1 MSNMSPKPGPGDL
14 PPAAVPGLVVAQ
26 HRARSVTCPKALA
39 PSVVAGLALLALTSP
54 AAAQQPV
61 AVDRG
66 ASDGIDRPIHDYSG
80 EGDAS
85 SLELNP
91 ALLSAV
97 KGLDA
102 VIMGYRSTSAFT
114 RGSGVGGFLGLN
126 LGLGFAT
133 GLGVQRVLPSFGG
146 NYTDSRAAQNPDF
159 TKVSWGLSAGDGKVA
174 ALGLGL
180 HWMLDR
186 GQSLRRPD
194 LDLGLLV
201 RIRNY
206 ASVGAVARLGPAD
219 LQPEGSLPQEFAVTG
234 ELALRPLGTR
244 MLELAGGVRTRWR
257 GNPDIVTPQFG
268 EYLGVLPRGR
278 VAFRYQGI
286 ELAGEVEQVRAHIL
300 DRNTYAVV
308 ADAKAVRGSVA
319 LAVSWDLMTVR
330 AGMHAGL
337 SGGVDGFGLAAR
349 FSSAR
354 QGRVFWPR
362 LVDAERIDLSAVKG
376 ERALIRL
383 LERLARAEQAGP
395 RSILLVDAR
404 AAKLGWAS
412 LQELRAALVRVRNAG
427 GHVFAYLEG
436 GDLKDYYLASVAEQV
451 YIHPAGELATFGL
464 SATTL
469 YFKGAL
475 EKLGVNVEGLYIN
488 EYKSAHER
496 FTRSGPSE
504 PDRQQREAILDDTYA
519 QILKDIA
526 QARGLAQNQVRG
538 LIDEAPHGP
547 EQALA
552 HKLVDKV
559 VHRDEVIE
567 SISTAVGARVKFA
580 SFGETDPELPTW
592 ANAPYTAVV
601 LVEGTII
608 DGESRTIPFLN
619 IQFAGAD
626 TLVQQ
631 LRNLRADPMCKGI
644 VLRVN
649 SPGGSALASDLIWRE
664 VSRTQEAH
672 EKTPRK
678 SPPIVVSMGDVAASG
693 GYYVAMGAR
702 QIFAQPT
709 TITGSI
715 GVVSLHFDLSGLLA
729 KLGISTSTF
738 SRGKNADIASL
749 YKPFSEDQ
757 RARMDASIRRVY
769 DLFRR
774 RVAEGRK
781 LTIDRVDELG
791 RGHVYSGT
799 DAKDLKL
806 VDEFGGLREAVAAV
820 RSKAGVPARIDLDL
834 RVFPRQRRL
843 VDILLEQVIP
853 QPGDDGLRTRI
864 QSRRDAKQQLPLALS
879 AALARLPLALL
890 FLPQDEALALLPGIV
905 EVE

>member
-1 MSNMSPKPGPGDL
+1 MSDMSQKT
-14 PPAAVPGLVVAQ
+14 GL
-26 HRARSVTCPKALA
+26 RLALA
-39 PSVVAGLALLALTSP
+39 RPLVALAALALTTP
-54 AAAQQPV
+54 ARAQDPV
-61 AVDRG
+61 AIDRP

-91 ALLSAV
+91 ALLSAI

-114 RGSGVGGFLGLN
+114 RGTGFGGFLGLN

-133 GLGVQRVLPSFGG
+133 GLGVQRVNPGFGA
-146 NYTDSRAAQNPDF
+146 NYIDARAAQNPDF
-159 TKVSWGLSAGDGKVA
+159 TKLSWGFSGGDGKVA
-174 ALGLGL
+174 ALGVGV

-186 GQSLRRPD
+186 GQTLRRPD

-206 ASVGAVARLGPAD
+206 ASIGAVAKLGPANLTAQD
-219 LQPEGSLPQEFAVTG
+219 SLQQEFSLTG

-244 MLELAGGVRTRWR
+244 MLELAGGVRARWR
-257 GNPDIVTPQFG
+257 GNPSYPTPQIG
-268 EYLGVLPRGR
+268 EPLGVLPRGR

-286 ELAGEVEQVRAHIL
+286 EIAGELEQVRAHRIDLGTSAIL
-300 DRNTYAVV
+300 
-308 ADAKAVRGSVA
+308 ADAKALRGSVA
-319 LAVSWDLMTVR
+319 LALSWDLLTVR
-330 AGMHAGL
+330 AGMHTGI
-337 SGGVDGFGLAAR
+337 SPGVDGFGLAAR

-362 LVDAERIDLSAVKG
+362 LVDAERLDLSTIG
-376 ERALIRL
+376 DERGLIRT
-383 LERLARAEQAGP
+383 LERLERAEKAGA
-395 RSILLVDAR
+395 RSILLLDAR
-404 AAKLGWAS
+404 GVKLGWAGA
-412 LQELRAALVRVRNAG
+412 QELRNALIRVRNAG

-436 GDLKDYYLASVAEQV
+436 SDLKDYYLASVAEQV
-451 YIHPAGELATFGL
+451 FIHPAGELSTFGL

-475 EKLGVNVEGLYIN
+475 EKLGVQVEGLYIN

-496 FTRSGPSE
+496 FTRTGPSE
-504 PDRQQREAILDDTYA
+504 PDRQQREAILDDTFA

-538 LIDEAPHGP
+538 LIDESPHGP

-552 HKLVDKV
+552 QKLVDKI

-567 SISTAVGARVKFA
+567 SISSALGTRVRFA
-580 SFGETDPELPTW
+580 SFADTDPELQTW
-592 ANAPYTAVV
+592 STAPYTAVV

-608 DGESRTIPFLN
+608 DGDSRTIPFLN
-619 IQFAGAD
+619 LQFAGAD
-626 TLVQQ
+626 TLIKQ
-631 LRNLRADPMCKGI
+631 LRSLRADPMCKGI

-664 VSRTQEAH
+664 VARTHDAH

-715 GVVSLHFDLSGLLA
+715 GVVSLHFDVSGLLA
-729 KLGISTSTF
+729 RLGISTSTF
-738 SRGKNADIASL
+738 SRGKNADIASI

-774 RVAEGRK
+774 RVADGRK
-781 LTIDRVDELG
+781 LTIERVDELG
-791 RGHVYSGT
+791 RGHVYSGS

-806 VDEFGGLREAVAAV
+806 VDEFGGLREALAAV
-820 RSKAGVPARIDLDL
+820 RAKAGINPKADLEL
-834 RVFPRQRRL
+834 RVFPKQRRL
-843 VDILLEQVIP
+843 VDILLEQVLP
-853 QPGDDGLRTRI
+853 KPGDNGLLTRI
-864 QSRRDAKQQLPLALS
+864 QAQRDAKTQLPLALS
-879 AALARLPLALL
+879 AAIARLPLALL
-890 FLPQDEALALLPGIV
+890 FLPPDEALALLPGMV

>member
-1 MSNMSPKPGPGDL
+1 MSDMSQKT
-14 PPAAVPGLVVAQ
+14 GL
-26 HRARSVTCPKALA
+26 RLALA
-39 PSVVAGLALLALTSP
+39 RPLVALAALALTTP
-54 AAAQQPV
+54 ARAQDPV
-61 AVDRG
+61 AIDRP

-91 ALLSAV
+91 ALLSAI

-114 RGSGVGGFLGLN
+114 RGTGFGGFLGLN

-133 GLGVQRVLPSFGG
+133 GLGVQRVNPGFGA
-146 NYTDSRAAQNPDF
+146 NYIDARAAQNPDF
-159 TKVSWGLSAGDGKVA
+159 TKVSWGFSGGDGKVA
-174 ALGLGL
+174 ALGVGV

-186 GQSLRRPD
+186 GQTLRRPD

-206 ASVGAVARLGPAD
+206 ASIGAVAKLGPANLTAQD
-219 LQPEGSLPQEFAVTG
+219 SLQQEFSLTG

-244 MLELAGGVRTRWR
+244 MLELAGGVRARWR
-257 GNPDIVTPQFG
+257 GNPSYPTPQIG
-268 EYLGVLPRGR
+268 EPLGVLPRGR

-286 ELAGEVEQVRAHIL
+286 EIAGELEQVRAHRIDLGTSAIL
-300 DRNTYAVV
+300 
-308 ADAKAVRGSVA
+308 ADAKALRGSVA
-319 LAVSWDLMTVR
+319 LALSWDLLTVR
-330 AGMHAGL
+330 AGMHTGI
-337 SGGVDGFGLAAR
+337 SPGVDGFGLAAR

-362 LVDAERIDLSAVKG
+362 LVDAERLDLSTIG
-376 ERALIRL
+376 DERGLIRT
-383 LERLARAEQAGP
+383 LERLERAEKAGA
-395 RSILLVDAR
+395 RSILLLDAR
-404 AAKLGWAS
+404 GVKLGWAGA
-412 LQELRAALVRVRNAG
+412 QELRNALIRVRNAG

-436 GDLKDYYLASVAEQV
+436 SDLKDYYLASVAEQV
-451 YIHPAGELATFGL
+451 FIHPAGELSTFGL

-475 EKLGVNVEGLYIN
+475 EKLGVQVEGLYIN

-496 FTRSGPSE
+496 FTRTGPSE
-504 PDRQQREAILDDTYA
+504 PDRQQREAILDDTFA

-538 LIDEAPHGP
+538 LIDESPHGP

-552 HKLVDKV
+552 QKLVDKI

-567 SISTAVGARVKFA
+567 SISSALGTRVRFA
-580 SFGETDPELPTW
+580 SFADTDPELQTW
-592 ANAPYTAVV
+592 STAPYTAVV

-608 DGESRTIPFLN
+608 DGDSRTIPFLN
-619 IQFAGAD
+619 LQFAGAD
-626 TLVQQ
+626 TLIKQ
-631 LRNLRADPMCKGI
+631 LRSLRADPMCKGI

-664 VSRTQEAH
+664 VARTHDAH

-715 GVVSLHFDLSGLLA
+715 GVVSLHFDVSGLLA

-738 SRGKNADIASL
+738 SRGKNADIASI

-774 RVAEGRK
+774 RVADGRK
-781 LTIDRVDELG
+781 LTIERVDELG
-791 RGHVYSGT
+791 RGHVYSGS

-806 VDEFGGLREAVAAV
+806 VDEFGGLREALAAV
-820 RSKAGVPARIDLDL
+820 RAKAGINPKADLEL
-834 RVFPRQRRL
+834 RVFPKQRRL
-843 VDILLEQVIP
+843 VDILLEQVLP
-853 QPGDDGLRTRI
+853 KPGDNGLLTRI
-864 QSRRDAKQQLPLALS
+864 QAQRDAKTQLPLALS
-879 AALARLPLALL
+879 AAIARLPLALL
-890 FLPQDEALALLPGIV
+890 FLPPDEALALLPGMV

>member
-1 MSNMSPKPGPGDL
+1 MSDMSQKT
-14 PPAAVPGLVVAQ
+14 GL
-26 HRARSVTCPKALA
+26 RLALA
-39 PSVVAGLALLALTSP
+39 RPLVALAALALTTP
-54 AAAQQPV
+54 ARAQDPV
-61 AVDRG
+61 AIDRP

-91 ALLSAV
+91 ALLSAI

-114 RGSGVGGFLGLN
+114 RGTGFGGFLGLN

-133 GLGVQRVLPSFGG
+133 GLGVQRVNPGFGA
-146 NYTDSRAAQNPDF
+146 NYIDARAAQNPDF
-159 TKVSWGLSAGDGKVA
+159 TKVSWGFSGGDGKVA
-174 ALGLGL
+174 ALGVGV

-186 GQSLRRPD
+186 GQTLRRPD

-206 ASVGAVARLGPAD
+206 ASIGAVAKLGPANLTAQD
-219 LQPEGSLPQEFAVTG
+219 SLQQEFSLTG

-244 MLELAGGVRTRWR
+244 MLELAGGVRARWR
-257 GNPDIVTPQFG
+257 GNPSYPTPQIG
-268 EYLGVLPRGR
+268 EPLGVLPRGR
-278 VAFRYQGI
+278 VAFRDQGI
-286 ELAGEVEQVRAHIL
+286 EIAGELEQVRAHRIDLGTSAIL
-300 DRNTYAVV
+300 
-308 ADAKAVRGSVA
+308 ADAKALRGSVA
-319 LAVSWDLMTVR
+319 LALSWDLLTVR
-330 AGMHAGL
+330 AGMHTGI
-337 SGGVDGFGLAAR
+337 SPGVDGFGLAAR

-362 LVDAERIDLSAVKG
+362 LVDAERLDLSTIG
-376 ERALIRL
+376 DERGLIRT
-383 LERLARAEQAGP
+383 LERLERAEKAGA
-395 RSILLVDAR
+395 RSILLLDAR
-404 AAKLGWAS
+404 GVKLGWAGA
-412 LQELRAALVRVRNAG
+412 QELRNALIRVRNAG

-436 GDLKDYYLASVAEQV
+436 SDLKDYYLASVAEQV
-451 YIHPAGELATFGL
+451 FIHPAGELSTFGL

-475 EKLGVNVEGLYIN
+475 EKLGVQVEGLYIN

-496 FTRSGPSE
+496 FTRTGPSE
-504 PDRQQREAILDDTYA
+504 PDRQQREAILDDTFA

-538 LIDEAPHGP
+538 LIDESPHGP

-552 HKLVDKV
+552 QKLVDKI

-567 SISTAVGARVKFA
+567 SISSALGTRVRFA
-580 SFGETDPELPTW
+580 SFADTDPELQTW
-592 ANAPYTAVV
+592 STAPYTAVV

-608 DGESRTIPFLN
+608 DGDSRTIPFLN
-619 IQFAGAD
+619 LQFAGAD
-626 TLVQQ
+626 TLIKQ
-631 LRNLRADPMCKGI
+631 LRSLRADPMCKGI

-664 VSRTQEAH
+664 VARTHDAH

-715 GVVSLHFDLSGLLA
+715 GVVSLHFDVSGLLA

-738 SRGKNADIASL
+738 SRGKNADIASI

-774 RVAEGRK
+774 RVADGRK
-781 LTIDRVDELG
+781 LTIERVDELG
-791 RGHVYSGT
+791 RGHVYSGS

-806 VDEFGGLREAVAAV
+806 VDEFGGLREALAAV
-820 RSKAGVPARIDLDL
+820 RAKAGINPKADLEL
-834 RVFPRQRRL
+834 RVFPKQRRL
-843 VDILLEQVIP
+843 VDILLEQVLP
-853 QPGDDGLRTRI
+853 KPGDNGLLTRI
-864 QSRRDAKQQLPLALS
+864 QAQRDAKTQLPLALS
-879 AALARLPLALL
+879 AAIARLPLALL
-890 FLPQDEALALLPGIV
+890 FLPPDEALALLPGMV

>member
-1 MSNMSPKPGPGDL
+1 MSDMSQKT
-14 PPAAVPGLVVAQ
+14 GL
-26 HRARSVTCPKALA
+26 RLALA
-39 PSVVAGLALLALTSP
+39 RPLVALAALALTTP
-54 AAAQQPV
+54 ARAQDPV
-61 AVDRG
+61 AIDRP

-91 ALLSAV
+91 ALLSAI

-114 RGSGVGGFLGLN
+114 RGTGFGGFLGLN

-133 GLGVQRVLPSFGG
+133 GLGVQRVNPGFGA
-146 NYTDSRAAQNPDF
+146 NYIDARAAQNPDF
-159 TKVSWGLSAGDGKVA
+159 TKVSWGFSGGDGKVA
-174 ALGLGL
+174 ALGVGV

-186 GQSLRRPD
+186 GQTLRRPD

-206 ASVGAVARLGPAD
+206 ASIGAVAKLGPANLTAQD
-219 LQPEGSLPQEFAVTG
+219 SLQQEFSLTG

-244 MLELAGGVRTRWR
+244 MLELAGGVRARWR
-257 GNPDIVTPQFG
+257 GNPSYPTPQIG
-268 EYLGVLPRGR
+268 EPLGVLPRGR

-286 ELAGEVEQVRAHIL
+286 EIAGELEQVRAHRIDLGTSAIL
-300 DRNTYAVV
+300 
-308 ADAKAVRGSVA
+308 ADAKALRGSVA
-319 LAVSWDLMTVR
+319 LALSWDLLTVR
-330 AGMHAGL
+330 AGMHTGI
-337 SGGVDGFGLAAR
+337 SPGVDGFGLAAR

-362 LVDAERIDLSAVKG
+362 LVDAERLDLSTIG
-376 ERALIRL
+376 DERGLIRT
-383 LERLARAEQAGP
+383 LERLERAEKAGA
-395 RSILLVDAR
+395 RSILLLDAR
-404 AAKLGWAS
+404 GVKLGWAGA
-412 LQELRAALVRVRNAG
+412 QELRNALIRVRNAG

-436 GDLKDYYLASVAEQV
+436 SDLKDYYLASVAEQV
-451 YIHPAGELATFGL
+451 FIHPAGELSTFGL

-475 EKLGVNVEGLYIN
+475 EKLGVQVEGLYIN

-496 FTRSGPSE
+496 FTRTGPSE
-504 PDRQQREAILDDTYA
+504 PDRQQREAILDDTFA

-538 LIDEAPHGP
+538 LIDESPHGP

-552 HKLVDKV
+552 QKLVDKI

-567 SISTAVGARVKFA
+567 SISSALGTRVRFA
-580 SFGETDPELPTW
+580 SFADTDPELQTW
-592 ANAPYTAVV
+592 STAPYTAVV

-608 DGESRTIPFLN
+608 DGDSRTIPFLN
-619 IQFAGAD
+619 LQFAGAD
-626 TLVQQ
+626 TLIKQ
-631 LRNLRADPMCKGI
+631 LRSLRADPMCKGI

-664 VSRTQEAH
+664 VARTHDAH

-715 GVVSLHFDLSGLLA
+715 GVVSLHFDVSGLLA
-729 KLGISTSTF
+729 RLGISTSTF
-738 SRGKNADIASL
+738 SRGKNADIASI

-774 RVAEGRK
+774 RVADGRK
-781 LTIDRVDELG
+781 LTIERVDELG
-791 RGHVYSGT
+791 RGHVYSGS

-806 VDEFGGLREAVAAV
+806 VDEFGGLREALAAV
-820 RSKAGVPARIDLDL
+820 RAKAGINPKADLEL
-834 RVFPRQRRL
+834 RVFPKQRRL
-843 VDILLEQVIP
+843 VDILLEQVLP
-853 QPGDDGLRTRI
+853 KPGDNGLLTRI
-864 QSRRDAKQQLPLALS
+864 QAQRDAKTQLPLALS
-879 AALARLPLALL
+879 AAIARLPLALL
-890 FLPQDEALALLPGIV
+890 FLPPDEALALLPGMV

>member
-1 MSNMSPKPGPGDL
+1 MSDMSQKT
-14 PPAAVPGLVVAQ
+14 GL
-26 HRARSVTCPKALA
+26 RLALA
-39 PSVVAGLALLALTSP
+39 RPLVALAALALTTP
-54 AAAQQPV
+54 ARAQDPV
-61 AVDRG
+61 AIDRP

-91 ALLSAV
+91 ALLSAI

-114 RGSGVGGFLGLN
+114 RGTGFGGFLGLN
-126 LGLGFAT
+126 LGLAT
-133 GLGVQRVLPSFGG
+133 GLGVQRVNPGFGA
-146 NYTDSRAAQNPDF
+146 NYIDARAAQNPDF
-159 TKVSWGLSAGDGKVA
+159 TKLSWGFSGGDGKVA
-174 ALGLGL
+174 ALGVGV

-186 GQSLRRPD
+186 GQTLRRPD

-206 ASVGAVARLGPAD
+206 ASIGAVAKLGPANLTAQD
-219 LQPEGSLPQEFAVTG
+219 SLQQEFSLTG

-244 MLELAGGVRTRWR
+244 MLELAGGVRARWR
-257 GNPDIVTPQFG
+257 GNPSYPTPQIG
-268 EYLGVLPRGR
+268 EPLGVLPRGR

-286 ELAGEVEQVRAHIL
+286 EIAGELEQVRAHRIDLGTSAIL
-300 DRNTYAVV
+300 
-308 ADAKAVRGSVA
+308 ADAKALRGSVA
-319 LAVSWDLMTVR
+319 LALSWDLLTVR
-330 AGMHAGL
+330 AGMHTGI
-337 SGGVDGFGLAAR
+337 SPGVDGFGLAAR

-362 LVDAERIDLSAVKG
+362 LVDAERLDLSTIG
-376 ERALIRL
+376 DERGLIRT
-383 LERLARAEQAGP
+383 LERLERAEKAGA
-395 RSILLVDAR
+395 RSILLLDAR
-404 AAKLGWAS
+404 GVKLGWAGA
-412 LQELRAALVRVRNAG
+412 QELRNALIRVRNAG

-436 GDLKDYYLASVAEQV
+436 SDLKDYYLASVAEQV
-451 YIHPAGELATFGL
+451 FIHPAGELSTFGL

-475 EKLGVNVEGLYIN
+475 EKLGVQVEGLYIN

-496 FTRSGPSE
+496 FTRTGPSE
-504 PDRQQREAILDDTYA
+504 PDRQQREAILDDTFA

-538 LIDEAPHGP
+538 LIDESPHGP

-552 HKLVDKV
+552 QKLVDKI

-567 SISTAVGARVKFA
+567 SISSALGTRVRFA
-580 SFGETDPELPTW
+580 SFADTDPELQTW
-592 ANAPYTAVV
+592 STAPYTAVV

-608 DGESRTIPFLN
+608 DGDSRTIPFLN
-619 IQFAGAD
+619 LQFAGAD
-626 TLVQQ
+626 TLIKQ
-631 LRNLRADPMCKGI
+631 LRSLRADPMCKGI

-664 VSRTQEAH
+664 VARTHDAH

-715 GVVSLHFDLSGLLA
+715 GVVSLHFDVSGLLA
-729 KLGISTSTF
+729 RLGISTSTF
-738 SRGKNADIASL
+738 SRGKNADIASI

-774 RVAEGRK
+774 RVADGRK
-781 LTIDRVDELG
+781 LTIERVDELG
-791 RGHVYSGT
+791 RGHVYSGS

-806 VDEFGGLREAVAAV
+806 VDEFGGLREALAAV
-820 RSKAGVPARIDLDL
+820 RAKAGINPKADLEL
-834 RVFPRQRRL
+834 RVFPKQRRL
-843 VDILLEQVIP
+843 VDILLEQVLP
-853 QPGDDGLRTRI
+853 KPGDNGLLTRI
-864 QSRRDAKQQLPLALS
+864 QAQRDAKTQLPLALS
-879 AALARLPLALL
+879 AAIARLPLALL
-890 FLPQDEALALLPGIV
+890 FLPPDEALALLPGMV

>member
-1 MSNMSPKPGPGDL
+1 MSDMSQKT
-14 PPAAVPGLVVAQ
+14 GL
-26 HRARSVTCPKALA
+26 RLALA
-39 PSVVAGLALLALTSP
+39 RPLVALAALALTTP
-54 AAAQQPV
+54 ARAQDPV
-61 AVDRG
+61 AIDRP

-91 ALLSAV
+91 ALLSAI

-114 RGSGVGGFLGLN
+114 RGTGFGGFLGLN

-133 GLGVQRVLPSFGG
+133 GLGVQRVNPGFGA
-146 NYTDSRAAQNPDF
+146 NYIDARAAQNPDF
-159 TKVSWGLSAGDGKVA
+159 TKLSWGFSGGDGKVA
-174 ALGLGL
+174 ALGVGV

-186 GQSLRRPD
+186 GQTLRRPD

-206 ASVGAVARLGPAD
+206 ASIGAVAKLGPANLTAQD
-219 LQPEGSLPQEFAVTG
+219 SLQQEFSLTG

-244 MLELAGGVRTRWR
+244 MLELAGGVRARWR
-257 GNPDIVTPQFG
+257 GNPSYPTPQIG
-268 EYLGVLPRGR
+268 EPLGVLPRGR

-286 ELAGEVEQVRAHIL
+286 EIAGELEQVRAHRIDLGTSAIL
-300 DRNTYAVV
+300 
-308 ADAKAVRGSVA
+308 ADAKALRGSVA
-319 LAVSWDLMTVR
+319 LALSWDLLTVR
-330 AGMHAGL
+330 AGMHTGI
-337 SGGVDGFGLAAR
+337 SPGVDGFGLAAR

-362 LVDAERIDLSAVKG
+362 LVDAERLDLSTIG
-376 ERALIRL
+376 DERGLIRT
-383 LERLARAEQAGP
+383 LERLERAEKAGA
-395 RSILLVDAR
+395 RSILLLDAR
-404 AAKLGWAS
+404 GVKLGWAGA
-412 LQELRAALVRVRNAG
+412 QELRNALIRVRNAG

-436 GDLKDYYLASVAEQV
+436 SDLKDYYLASVAEQV
-451 YIHPAGELATFGL
+451 FIHPAGELSTFGL

-475 EKLGVNVEGLYIN
+475 EKLGVQVEGLYIN

-496 FTRSGPSE
+496 FTRTGPSE
-504 PDRQQREAILDDTYA
+504 PDRQQREAILDDTFA

-538 LIDEAPHGP
+538 LIDESPHGP

-552 HKLVDKV
+552 QKLVDKI

-567 SISTAVGARVKFA
+567 SISSALGTRVRFA
-580 SFGETDPELPTW
+580 SFADTDPELQTW
-592 ANAPYTAVV
+592 STAPYTAVV

-608 DGESRTIPFLN
+608 DGDSRTIPFLN
-619 IQFAGAD
+619 LQFAGAD
-626 TLVQQ
+626 TLIKQ
-631 LRNLRADPMCKGI
+631 LRSLRADPMCKGI

-664 VSRTQEAH
+664 VARTHEAH

-715 GVVSLHFDLSGLLA
+715 GVVSLHFDVSGLLA

-738 SRGKNADIASL
+738 SRGKNADIASI

-774 RVAEGRK
+774 RVADGRK
-781 LTIDRVDELG
+781 LTIERVDELG
-791 RGHVYSGT
+791 RGHVYSGS

-806 VDEFGGLREAVAAV
+806 VDEFGGLREALAAV
-820 RSKAGVPARIDLDL
+820 RAKAGINPKADLEL
-834 RVFPRQRRL
+834 RVFPKQRRL
-843 VDILLEQVIP
+843 VDILLEQVLP
-853 QPGDDGLRTRI
+853 KPGDNGLLTRI
-864 QSRRDAKQQLPLALS
+864 QAQRDAKTQLPLALS
-879 AALARLPLALL
+879 AAIARLPLALL
-890 FLPQDEALALLPGIV
+890 FLPPDEALALLPGMV

>member
-1 MSNMSPKPGPGDL
+1 MSAMSPKTGPKGQI
-14 PPAAVPGLVVAQ
+14 ARTAVGLVRIGV
-26 HRARSVTCPKALA
+26 ALA
-39 PSVVAGLALLALTSP
+39 ALALTTP
-54 AAAQQPV
+54 AHAQDPV
-61 AVDRG
+61 AIDRPV
-66 ASDGIDRPIHDYSG
+66 SDGVDRPIHDYSG

-91 ALLSAV
+91 ALLSAI

-114 RGSGVGGFLGLN
+114 RGTGFGGFLGLN

-133 GLGVQRVLPSFGG
+133 GLGVQRVNPGFGSNSSG
-146 NYTDSRAAQNPDF
+146 DKYTDARAAQNPDF
-159 TKVSWGLSAGDGKVA
+159 TKVSWGLSGGDGKIA
-174 ALGLGL
+174 ALGLAV

-186 GQSLRRPD
+186 GQTIRRPD
-194 LDLGLLV
+194 LDLGLLF

-206 ASVGAVARLGPAD
+206 ASIGAVAKLGPAD
-219 LQPEGSLPQEFAVTG
+219 LAAQGALQQEFSLTG

-244 MLELAGGVRTRWR
+244 MLELAGGVKTRWR
-257 GNPDIVTPQFG
+257 GNPSYPTPQIG
-268 EYLGVLPRGR
+268 EPLGVLPRGR

-286 ELAGEVEQVRAHIL
+286 EIAGEVEQVRAQLL
-300 DRNTYAVV
+300 DQGTYAIL
-308 ADAKAVRGSVA
+308 ADAKALRGSVA
-319 LAVSWDLMTVR
+319 LALSWDLLTVR
-330 AGMHAGL
+330 AGMHTGI
-337 SGGVDGFGLAAR
+337 SPGVDGFGLAAR

-362 LVDAERIDLSAVKG
+362 LVDAERLDLSAVKD
-376 ERALIRL
+376 ERALIRT
-383 LERLARAEQAGP
+383 LERLERAEKAGA

-404 AAKLGWAS
+404 GVGLGWAGA
-412 LQELRAALVRVRNAG
+412 QELRNALIRVRNAG

-436 GDLKDYYLASVAEQV
+436 SNLKDYYLASVAEQV
-451 YIHPAGELATFGL
+451 YLHPAGELNTYGL
-464 SATTL
+464 SSTTL

-496 FTRSGPSE
+496 FTRTGPSDF
-504 PDRQQREAILDDTYA
+504 DRQQREEILGDTFT
-519 QILKDIA
+519 QIVKDIA
-526 QARGLAQNQVRG
+526 QARGLTQNQVKG
-538 LIDEAPHGP
+538 LIDESPHGP
-547 EQALA
+547 DQAVQQ
-552 HKLVDKV
+552 KLVDKV

-567 SISTAVGARVKFA
+567 SISNSVGAKVRFA
-580 SFGETDPELPTW
+580 SFADTDPERPTW
-592 ANAPYTAVV
+592 SSAPYTAVV

-608 DGESRTIPFLN
+608 DGDSRTIPFLN

-626 TLVQQ
+626 TLIKT
-631 LRNLRADPMCKGI
+631 LRELRADSACKGI

-664 VSRTQEAH
+664 VARTHEAH
-672 EKTPRK
+672 QKTPRK

-715 GVVSLHFDLSGLLA
+715 GVVSLHFDVSGLLT

-738 SRGKNADIASL
+738 SRGKNADIASF

-769 DLFRR
+769 DLFRK
-774 RVAEGRK
+774 RVAEARGI
-781 LTIDRVDELG
+781 TSERVDELG

-799 DAKDLKL
+799 DALDLKL
-806 VDEFGGLREAVAAV
+806 VDNFGGLREAVTAV
-820 RSKAGVPARIDLDL
+820 RSQAGINPKADLEL

-843 VDILLEQVIP
+843 VDILLEQVMP
-853 QPGDDGLRTRI
+853 KSGDNGLRARI
-864 QSRRDAKQQLPLALS
+864 DAQRDAKQQLPLALS

-890 FLPQDEALALLPGIV
+890 FLPPDQALTLLPGMV

>member
-1 MSNMSPKPGPGDL
+1 MSAMSQKT
-14 PPAAVPGLVVAQ
+14 GL
-26 HRARSVTCPKALA
+26 RLALA
-39 PSVVAGLALLALTSP
+39 RPLVALAALALTTP
-54 AAAQQPV
+54 ARAQDPV
-61 AVDRG
+61 AIDRP

-91 ALLSAV
+91 ALLSAI

-114 RGSGVGGFLGLN
+114 RGTGFGGFLGLN

-133 GLGVQRVLPSFGG
+133 GLGVQRVNPGFGA
-146 NYTDSRAAQNPDF
+146 NYIDARAAQNPDF
-159 TKVSWGLSAGDGKVA
+159 TKVSWGFSGGDGKVA
-174 ALGLGL
+174 ALGVGV

-186 GQSLRRPD
+186 GQTLRRPD

-206 ASVGAVARLGPAD
+206 ASIGAVAKLGPANLTAQD
-219 LQPEGSLPQEFAVTG
+219 SLQQEFSLTG

-244 MLELAGGVRTRWR
+244 MLELAGGVRARWR
-257 GNPDIVTPQFG
+257 GNPSYPTPQIG
-268 EYLGVLPRGR
+268 EPLGVLPRGR

-286 ELAGEVEQVRAHIL
+286 EIAGELEQVRAHRIDLGTSAIL
-300 DRNTYAVV
+300 
-308 ADAKAVRGSVA
+308 ADAKALRGSVA
-319 LAVSWDLMTVR
+319 LALSWDLLTVR
-330 AGMHAGL
+330 AGMHTGI
-337 SGGVDGFGLAAR
+337 SPGVDGFGLAAR

-362 LVDAERIDLSAVKG
+362 LVDAERLDLSTIG
-376 ERALIRL
+376 DERGLIRT
-383 LERLARAEQAGP
+383 LERLERAEKAGA
-395 RSILLVDAR
+395 RSILLLDAR
-404 AAKLGWAS
+404 GVKLGWAGA
-412 LQELRAALVRVRNAG
+412 QELRNALIRVRNAG

-436 GDLKDYYLASVAEQV
+436 SDLKDYYLASVAEQV
-451 YIHPAGELATFGL
+451 FIHPAGELSTFGL

-475 EKLGVNVEGLYIN
+475 EKLGVQVEGLYIN

-496 FTRSGPSE
+496 FTRTGPSE
-504 PDRQQREAILDDTYA
+504 PDRQQREAILDDTFA

-538 LIDEAPHGP
+538 LIDESPHGP

-552 HKLVDKV
+552 QKLVDKI

-567 SISTAVGARVKFA
+567 SISSALGTRVRFA
-580 SFGETDPELPTW
+580 SFADTDPELQTW
-592 ANAPYTAVV
+592 STAPYTAVV

-608 DGESRTIPFLN
+608 DGDSRTIPFLN
-619 IQFAGAD
+619 LQFAGAD
-626 TLVQQ
+626 TLIKQ
-631 LRNLRADPMCKGI
+631 LRSLRADPMCKGI

-664 VSRTQEAH
+664 VARTHDAH

-715 GVVSLHFDLSGLLA
+715 GVVSLHFDVSGLLA

-738 SRGKNADIASL
+738 SRGKNADIASF

-774 RVAEGRK
+774 RVADGRK
-781 LTIDRVDELG
+781 LTIERVDELG
-791 RGHVYSGT
+791 RGHVYSGS

-806 VDEFGGLREAVAAV
+806 VDEFGGLREALAAV
-820 RSKAGVPARIDLDL
+820 RAKAGINPKADLEL
-834 RVFPRQRRL
+834 RVFPKQRRL
-843 VDILLEQVIP
+843 VDILLEQVLP
-853 QPGDDGLRTRI
+853 KPGDNGLLTRI
-864 QSRRDAKQQLPLALS
+864 QAQRDAKTQLPLALS
-879 AALARLPLALL
+879 AAIARLPLALL
-890 FLPQDEALALLPGIV
+890 FLPPDEALALLPGMV

>member
-1 MSNMSPKPGPGDL
+1 MSAMSPRPGPKGQL
-14 PPAAVPGLVVAQ
+14 
-26 HRARSVTCPKALA
+26 ARLAL
-39 PSVVAGLALLALTSP
+39 GLAALALTAP
-54 AAAQQPV
+54 ALTKPAHAQDPV
-61 AVDRG
+61 AIDRV

-91 ALLSAV
+91 ALLSAI

-114 RGSGVGGFLGLN
+114 RGTGFGGFLGLN

-133 GLGVQRVLPSFGG
+133 GLGIQRVNPGFAANSSGTT
-146 NYTDSRAAQNPDF
+146 YVDPRAAQNPDF
-159 TKVSWGLSAGDGKVA
+159 TKVSWGISGGDGKVA
-174 ALGLGL
+174 ALGLGV
-180 HWMLDR
+180 HWLLDR

-194 LDLGLLV
+194 LDLGLLL

-219 LQPEGSLPQEFAVTG
+219 LLAQDALQQEFTLTG

-257 GNPDIVTPQFG
+257 GNPSYPTPQVG

-278 VAFRYQGI
+278 VAFRYQGVEI
-286 ELAGEVEQVRAHIL
+286 AGELEQVRAHIIDL
-300 DRNTYAVV
+300 GTSAIL
-308 ADAKAVRGSVA
+308 ADAKALRGSVA
-319 LAVSWDLMTVR
+319 VALSWDLLTVR
-330 AGMHAGL
+330 AGMHTGV
-337 SGGVDGFGLAAR
+337 SPGVDGFGLAAR

-362 LVDAERIDLSAVKG
+362 LVDAERLDLSSISG
-376 ERALIRL
+376 ERSLIRT
-383 LERLARAEQAGP
+383 LERLERAEQAGP
-395 RSILLVDAR
+395 RAILLVDAR
-404 AAKLGWAS
+404 AAKLGWAGA
-412 LQELRAALVRVRNAG
+412 QELRSALIRVRNAG

-436 GDLKDYYLASVAEQV
+436 GDLKDYYLASAAEQV
-451 YIHPAGELATFGL
+451 FIHPAGELSTFGL
-464 SATTL
+464 AATTL

-475 EKLGVNVEGLYIN
+475 EKLGVQVEGLYIN

-496 FTRSGPSE
+496 FTRTGPSE
-504 PDRQQREAILDDTYA
+504 PDRQQREAILDDTYG

-538 LIDEAPHGP
+538 LIDESPHGP
-547 EQALA
+547 QQALA
-552 HKLVDKV
+552 NKLVDKI

-567 SISTAVGARVKFA
+567 SISSALGTRVRFN

-592 ANAPYTAVV
+592 STAPYTAVV

-626 TLVQQ
+626 TLLKQ
-631 LRNLRADPMCKGI
+631 LRTLRADPMCKGI

-664 VSRTQEAH
+664 VARTQEAH
-672 EKTPRK
+672 EKTPRR

-715 GVVSLHFDLSGLLA
+715 GVVSLHFDVSGLLA
-729 KLGISTSTF
+729 RLGISTSTF
-738 SRGKNADIASL
+738 SRGKNADINSF

-781 LTIDRVDELG
+781 LTIERVDELG

-799 DAKDLKL
+799 DARDLRL
-806 VDEFGGLREAVAAV
+806 IDEFGGLREAVAAV
-820 RSKAGVPARIDLDL
+820 RSKAGVPPRQDLEL

-843 VDILLEQVIP
+843 VDILLEQVLP
-853 QPGDDGLRTRI
+853 QPGDNGLRARI
-864 QSRRDAKQQLPLALS
+864 DAQRDAKQQLPLALS

-890 FLPQDEALALLPGIV
+890 FLPPDEALALLPGMV

>member
-1 MSNMSPKPGPGDL
+1 MSDMSQKT
-14 PPAAVPGLVVAQ
+14 GL
-26 HRARSVTCPKALA
+26 RLALA
-39 PSVVAGLALLALTSP
+39 RPLVALAALALTTP
-54 AAAQQPV
+54 ARAQDPV
-61 AVDRG
+61 AIDRP

-91 ALLSAV
+91 ALLSAI

-114 RGSGVGGFLGLN
+114 RGTGFGGFLGLN

-133 GLGVQRVLPSFGG
+133 GLGVQRVNPGFGA
-146 NYTDSRAAQNPDF
+146 NYIDARAAQNPDF
-159 TKVSWGLSAGDGKVA
+159 TKLSWGFSGGDGKVA
-174 ALGLGL
+174 ALGVGV

-186 GQSLRRPD
+186 GQTLRRPD

-206 ASVGAVARLGPAD
+206 ASIGAVAKLGPANLTAQD
-219 LQPEGSLPQEFAVTG
+219 SLQQEFSLTG

-244 MLELAGGVRTRWR
+244 MLELAGGVRARWR
-257 GNPDIVTPQFG
+257 GNPSYPTPQIG
-268 EYLGVLPRGR
+268 EPLGVLPRGR

-286 ELAGEVEQVRAHIL
+286 EIAGELEQVRAHRIDLGTSAIL
-300 DRNTYAVV
+300 
-308 ADAKAVRGSVA
+308 ADAKALRGSVA
-319 LAVSWDLMTVR
+319 LALSWDLLTVR
-330 AGMHAGL
+330 AGMHTGI
-337 SGGVDGFGLAAR
+337 SPGVDGFGLAAR

-362 LVDAERIDLSAVKG
+362 LVDAERLDLSTIG
-376 ERALIRL
+376 DERGLIRT
-383 LERLARAEQAGP
+383 LERLERAEKAGA
-395 RSILLVDAR
+395 RSILLLDAR
-404 AAKLGWAS
+404 GVKLGWAGA
-412 LQELRAALVRVRNAG
+412 QELRNALIRVRNAG

-436 GDLKDYYLASVAEQV
+436 SDLKDYYLASVAEQV
-451 YIHPAGELATFGL
+451 FIHPAGELSTFGL

-475 EKLGVNVEGLYIN
+475 EKLGVQVEGLYIN

-496 FTRSGPSE
+496 FTRTGPSE
-504 PDRQQREAILDDTYA
+504 PDRQQREAILDDTFA

-538 LIDEAPHGP
+538 LIDESPHGP

-552 HKLVDKV
+552 QKLVDKI

-567 SISTAVGARVKFA
+567 SISSALGTRVRFA
-580 SFGETDPELPTW
+580 SFADTDPELQTW
-592 ANAPYTAVV
+592 STAPYTAVV

-608 DGESRTIPFLN
+608 DGDSRTIPFLN
-619 IQFAGAD
+619 LQFAGAD
-626 TLVQQ
+626 TLIKQ
-631 LRNLRADPMCKGI
+631 LRSLRADPMCKGI

-664 VSRTQEAH
+664 VARTHEAH

-715 GVVSLHFDLSGLLA
+715 GVVSLHFDVSGLLA
-729 KLGISTSTF
+729 RLGISTSTF
-738 SRGKNADIASL
+738 SRGKNADIASI

-774 RVAEGRK
+774 RVADGRK
-781 LTIDRVDELG
+781 LTIERVDELG
-791 RGHVYSGT
+791 RGHVYSGS

-806 VDEFGGLREAVAAV
+806 VDEFGGLREALAAV
-820 RSKAGVPARIDLDL
+820 RAKAGINPKADLEL
-834 RVFPRQRRL
+834 RVFPKQRRL
-843 VDILLEQVIP
+843 VDILLEQVLP
-853 QPGDDGLRTRI
+853 KPGDNGLLTRI
-864 QSRRDAKQQLPLALS
+864 QAQRDAKTQLPLALS
-879 AALARLPLALL
+879 AAIARLPLALL
-890 FLPQDEALALLPGIV
+890 FLPPDEALALLPGMV

>member
-1 MSNMSPKPGPGDL
+1 MSAMSQKT
-14 PPAAVPGLVVAQ
+14 GL
-26 HRARSVTCPKALA
+26 RLALA
-39 PSVVAGLALLALTSP
+39 RPLVALAALALTTP
-54 AAAQQPV
+54 ARAQDPV
-61 AVDRG
+61 AIDRP

-91 ALLSAV
+91 ALLSAI

-114 RGSGVGGFLGLN
+114 RGTGFGGFLGLN

-133 GLGVQRVLPSFGG
+133 GLGVQRVNPGFGA
-146 NYTDSRAAQNPDF
+146 NYIDARAAQNPDF
-159 TKVSWGLSAGDGKVA
+159 TKVSWGFSGGDGKVA
-174 ALGLGL
+174 ALGVGV

-186 GQSLRRPD
+186 GQTLRRPD

-206 ASVGAVARLGPAD
+206 ASIGAVAKLGPANLTAQD
-219 LQPEGSLPQEFAVTG
+219 SLQQEFSLTG

-244 MLELAGGVRTRWR
+244 MLELAGGVRARWR
-257 GNPDIVTPQFG
+257 GNPSYPTPQIG
-268 EYLGVLPRGR
+268 EPLGVLPRGR

-286 ELAGEVEQVRAHIL
+286 EIAGELEQVRAHRIDLGTSAIL
-300 DRNTYAVV
+300 
-308 ADAKAVRGSVA
+308 ADAKALRGSVA
-319 LAVSWDLMTVR
+319 LALSWDLLTVR
-330 AGMHAGL
+330 AGMHTGI
-337 SGGVDGFGLAAR
+337 SPGVDGFGLAAR

-362 LVDAERIDLSAVKG
+362 LVDAERLDLSTIG
-376 ERALIRL
+376 DERGLIRT
-383 LERLARAEQAGP
+383 LERLERAEKAGA
-395 RSILLVDAR
+395 RSILLLDAR
-404 AAKLGWAS
+404 GVKLGWAGA
-412 LQELRAALVRVRNAG
+412 QELRNALIRVRNAG

-436 GDLKDYYLASVAEQV
+436 SDLKDYYLASVAEQV
-451 YIHPAGELATFGL
+451 FIHPAGELSTFGL

-475 EKLGVNVEGLYIN
+475 EKLGVQVEGLYIN

-496 FTRSGPSE
+496 FTRTGPSE
-504 PDRQQREAILDDTYA
+504 PDRQQREAILDDTFA

-538 LIDEAPHGP
+538 LIDESPHGP

-552 HKLVDKV
+552 QKLVDKI

-567 SISTAVGARVKFA
+567 SISSALGTRVRFA
-580 SFGETDPELPTW
+580 SFADTAPELQTW
-592 ANAPYTAVV
+592 STAPYTAVV

-608 DGESRTIPFLN
+608 DGDSRTIPFLN
-619 IQFAGAD
+619 LQFAGAD
-626 TLVQQ
+626 TLIKQ
-631 LRNLRADPMCKGI
+631 LRSLRADPMCKGI

-664 VSRTQEAH
+664 VARTHDAH

-715 GVVSLHFDLSGLLA
+715 GVVSLHFDVSGLLA
-729 KLGISTSTF
+729 RLGISTSTF
-738 SRGKNADIASL
+738 SRGKNADIASI

-774 RVAEGRK
+774 RVADGRK
-781 LTIDRVDELG
+781 LTIERVDELG
-791 RGHVYSGT
+791 RGHVYSGS

-806 VDEFGGLREAVAAV
+806 VDEFGGLREALAAV
-820 RSKAGVPARIDLDL
+820 RAKAGINPKADLEL
-834 RVFPRQRRL
+834 RVFPKQRRL
-843 VDILLEQVIP
+843 VDILLEQVLP
-853 QPGDDGLRTRI
+853 KPGDNGLLTRI
-864 QSRRDAKQQLPLALS
+864 QAQRDAKTQLPLALS
-879 AALARLPLALL
+879 AAIARLPLALL
-890 FLPQDEALALLPGIV
+890 FLPPDEALALLPGMV

>member
-1 MSNMSPKPGPGDL
+1 MSAMSQKT
-14 PPAAVPGLVVAQ
+14 GL
-26 HRARSVTCPKALA
+26 RLALA
-39 PSVVAGLALLALTSP
+39 RPLVALAALALPTP
-54 AAAQQPV
+54 ARAQDPV
-61 AVDRG
+61 AIDRP

-91 ALLSAV
+91 ALLSAI

-114 RGSGVGGFLGLN
+114 RGTGFGGFLGLN

-133 GLGVQRVLPSFGG
+133 GLGVQRVNPGFGA
-146 NYTDSRAAQNPDF
+146 NYIDARAAQNPDF
-159 TKVSWGLSAGDGKVA
+159 TKVSWGFSGGDGKVA
-174 ALGLGL
+174 ALGVGV

-186 GQSLRRPD
+186 GQTLRRPD

-206 ASVGAVARLGPAD
+206 ASIGAVAKLGPANLTAQD
-219 LQPEGSLPQEFAVTG
+219 SLQQEFSLTG

-244 MLELAGGVRTRWR
+244 MLELAGGVRARWR
-257 GNPDIVTPQFG
+257 GNPSYPTPQIG
-268 EYLGVLPRGR
+268 EPLGVLPRGR

-286 ELAGEVEQVRAHIL
+286 EIAGELEQVRAHRIDLGTSAIL
-300 DRNTYAVV
+300 
-308 ADAKAVRGSVA
+308 ADAKALRGSVA
-319 LAVSWDLMTVR
+319 LALSWDLLTVR
-330 AGMHAGL
+330 AGMHTGI
-337 SGGVDGFGLAAR
+337 SPGVDGFGLAAR

-362 LVDAERIDLSAVKG
+362 LVDAERLDLSTIG
-376 ERALIRL
+376 DERGLIRT
-383 LERLARAEQAGP
+383 LERLERAEKAGA
-395 RSILLVDAR
+395 RSILLLDAR
-404 AAKLGWAS
+404 GVKLGWAGA
-412 LQELRAALVRVRNAG
+412 QELRNALIRVRNAG

-436 GDLKDYYLASVAEQV
+436 SDLKDYYLASVAEQV
-451 YIHPAGELATFGL
+451 FIHPAGELSTFGL

-475 EKLGVNVEGLYIN
+475 EKLGVQVEGLYIN

-496 FTRSGPSE
+496 FTRTGPSE
-504 PDRQQREAILDDTYA
+504 PDRQQREAILDDTFA

-538 LIDEAPHGP
+538 LIDESPHGP

-552 HKLVDKV
+552 QKLVDKI

-567 SISTAVGARVKFA
+567 SISSALGTRVRFA
-580 SFGETDPELPTW
+580 SFADTDPELQTW
-592 ANAPYTAVV
+592 STAPYTAVV

-608 DGESRTIPFLN
+608 DGDSRTIPFLN
-619 IQFAGAD
+619 LQFAGAD
-626 TLVQQ
+626 TLIKQ

-664 VSRTQEAH
+664 VARTHEAH

-715 GVVSLHFDLSGLLA
+715 GVVSLHFDVSGLLA
-729 KLGISTSTF
+729 RLGISTSTF
-738 SRGKNADIASL
+738 SRGKNADIASI

-774 RVAEGRK
+774 RVADGRK
-781 LTIDRVDELG
+781 LTIERVDELG
-791 RGHVYSGT
+791 RGHVYSGS

-806 VDEFGGLREAVAAV
+806 IDEFGGLREALAAV
-820 RSKAGVPARIDLDL
+820 RAKAGINPKADLEL
-834 RVFPRQRRL
+834 RVFPKQRRL
-843 VDILLEQVIP
+843 VDILLEQVLP
-853 QPGDDGLRTRI
+853 KPGDNGLLTRI
-864 QSRRDAKQQLPLALS
+864 QAQRDAKTQLPLALS
-879 AALARLPLALL
+879 AAIARLPLALL
-890 FLPQDEALALLPGIV
+890 FLPPDEALALLPGMV